1 MIGIQRRGRLIG
13 QHQGRA
19 ANQGPGCGY
28 PLLLAHAQPVGAPI
42 PQRCIQTHGVEQLG
56 FESVSGGSRNLRDN
70 RPLQPEHLYKA
81 VGLLLLGLLFYAFF
95 EPVSRVLLA
104 VYAAT
109 IVAVALNVVV
119 ALIPGPRTVIS
130 AGLGVLIFAA
140 LGAALWFGI
149 PALAD
154 QVRGLASEIPRI
166 RALIVQWSEW
176 LQQRIGLDIEI
187 LGDSVMSNALED
199 TEILGRARTLGEA
212 LFLPLI
218 ILIGGIFAVGKPNER
233 LLSPLLHAVPRERRD
248 SFRDLF
254 ALLGDRLK
262 GWVRG
267 TLLAMIAVGVL
278 TTIGLSIIGVR
289 YAFLLG
295 LISGVLEIVPF
306 VGPWVAG
313 ALAVAVALLDDPT
326 TALYVVILML
336 VIQQVESNLITPL
349 VMSRAAQVHPFVTL
363 FSLLFFGSFFGFLG
377 VILAVPLVILVW
389 TVVEVL
395 WVDRAIGAHGDK
407 IEPLVREE

>member
-1 MIGIQRRGRLIG
+1 MREPPMNTDPTRQTAGRS
-13 QHQGRA
+13 A
-19 ANQGPGCGY
+19 
-28 PLLLAHAQPVGAPI
+28 
-42 PQRCIQTHGVEQLG
+42 
-56 FESVSGGSRNLRDN
+56 GGSGPPAN